1 MAGEMREESR
11 ARLCALAD
19 EYRRS
24 GRALMERK
32 GQLQRALHGARGCQQ
47 RLNLRRR
54 MAVLDQMAAETFRT
68 AAYLAHYYDEGK
80 GGSGACPRS
89 A

>member
-1 MAGEMREESR
+1 
-11 ARLCALAD
+11 
-19 EYRRS
+19 
-24 GRALMERK
+24 MERK

-80 GGSGACPRS
+80 GGERGMSTQRLSEEVGAHAPAPGDPRGG
-89 A
+89 